1 MLTALTV
8 LAPMFVI
15 FGVGFAAGFA
25 ESFRTRVSGLN
36 QFVFFI
42 SLPCFV
48 YVAITTSELPDSFP
62 WQVWALA
69 FFFPAVAFLLIYA
82 GTRWLI
88 PKHRQHAA
96 PLALSS
102 TYGNVGYFGIPMTL
116 ALLGN
121 DAAIPAVLVH
131 LLHNLVFLVGYP
143 LLQGDQDHGSKD
155 TPSRTGRG
163 TLSLQK
169 IGKEILVRV
178 FNNPVTI
185 STLVGLAVLIF
196 EVPVPAFLTDSLEL
210 LGQTAIPLAL
220 FSVGVALHP
229 AWASLRSGHI
239 SIGLVLSGMG
249 LKNILFPLGTLAL
262 AWLIGQSV
270 SSEWIDTMILMA
282 AMPMSTS
289 GYILSDR
296 YDESGDLA
304 AAILAGT
311 TLLSIITIPAL
322 AALIL

>member
-1 MLTALTV
+1 MFATLNV

-15 FGVGFAAGFA
+15 LGFGFAAGYA
-25 ESFRTRVSGLN
+25 KSFRERAGGLN

-48 YVAITTSELPDSFP
+48 YVAITTAELPDSFP
-62 WQVWALA
+62 WQVWVLA
-69 FFFPAVAFLLIYA
+69 FVFPAVAFLLIYA
-82 GTRWLI
+82 VTHWLL
-88 PKHRQHAA
+88 PKHREHAA

-102 TYGNVGYFGIPMTL
+102 TYGNVGYFGIPMTI

-143 LLQGDQDHGSKD
+143 LLRGQQAQQ
-155 TPSRTGRG
+155 PSESSGRRTS
-163 TLSLQK
+163 LSARTVVR
-169 IGKEILVRV
+169 EIVARV
-178 FNNPVTI
+178 FYNPVTI
-185 STLVGLAVLIF
+185 STVLGLLVLIL
-196 EVPVPAFLTDSLEL
+196 EVPVAAFINDSLEL

-220 FSVGVALHP
+220 FSVGIALHP
-229 AWASLRSGHI
+229 ALESLRSGSI
-239 SIGLVLSGMG
+239 SIGLVVSGIGM
-249 LKNILFPLGTLAL
+249 KNIVFPMATVAL
-262 AWLIGQSV
+262 VALIGQSA
-270 SSEWIDTMILMA
+270 SADWMITSILMA

-289 GYILSDR
+289 GYILSER

-322 AALIL
+322 TAMVL

>member
-1 MLTALTV
+1 MLAALSV

-15 FGVGFAAGFA
+15 FGVGFAAGSA
-25 ESFRTRVSGLN
+25 KSFRTGVGGLN

-48 YVAITTSELPDSFP
+48 YVAITTAELPETFP

-69 FFFPAVAFLLIYA
+69 FFFPALAFLLVYA
-82 GTRWLI
+82 AVHWLTA
-88 PKHRQHAA
+88 KHREHAA

-102 TYGNVGYFGIPMTL
+102 TYGNVGYFGIPMTI

-143 LLQGDQDHGSKD
+143 LLKGGPTQPSGSAAA
-155 TPSRTGRG
+155 SGRSG
-163 TLSLQK
+163 SLSLRR

-178 FNNPVTI
+178 FYNPVTI
-185 STLVGLAVLIF
+185 STILGLAVLVF
-196 EVPVPAFLTDSLEL
+196 EVPVPAFLTDSLGL

-229 AWASLRSGHI
+229 AWASLRSGKI
-239 SIGLVLSGMG
+239 SLVLVLSGVG
-249 LKNILFPLGTLAL
+249 LKNIIFPAATLAL
-262 AWLIGQSV
+262 VWLIGQNV
-270 SSEWIDTMILMA
+270 SADWMETIVLMA

-289 GYILSDR
+289 GYILSER
-296 YDESGDLA
+296 YDKSGDLA
-304 AAILAGT
+304 AAVLAGT

-322 AALIL
+322 AGLVL

>member
-1 MLTALTV
+1 MLAALSV
-8 LAPMFVI
+8 LAPMFII
-15 FGVGFAAGFA
+15 FGVGFAAGYA
-25 ESFRTRVSGLN
+25 KSFRTGVGGLN

-48 YVAITTSELPDSFP
+48 YVAITTAELPETFP

-69 FFFPAVAFLLIYA
+69 FFFPALAFLLVYA
-82 GTRWLI
+82 AVHWLT
-88 PKHRQHAA
+88 PKQREHAA

-102 TYGNVGYFGIPMTL
+102 TYGNVGYFGIPMTI

-143 LLQGDQDHGSKD
+143 LLRGQQTPRPSETSGSGRS
-155 TPSRTGRG
+155 TALSVRTVTR
-163 TLSLQK
+163 
-169 IGKEILVRV
+169 EIVVRV
-178 FNNPVTI
+178 FYNPVTI
-185 STLVGLAVLIF
+185 STVLGLLVVIL
-196 EVPVPAFLTDSLEL
+196 EVPVAAFITDSLEI

-229 AWASLRSGHI
+229 ALESLRSGKI
-239 SIGLVLSGMG
+239 SIGLVLSGIAI
-249 LKNILFPLGTLAL
+249 KNVIFPLVTVAL
-262 AWLIGQSV
+262 IGLIGQTASANWMTT
-270 SSEWIDTMILMA
+270 SILMA
-282 AMPMSTS
+282 VMPMSTS
-289 GYILSDR
+289 GYILSER

-304 AAILAGT
+304 AAVLAGT

-322 AALIL
+322 TAMVL

>member
-1 MLTALTV
+1 MLAALTV

-15 FGVGFAAGFA
+15 LGFGFAAGYIK
-25 ESFRTRVSGLN
+25 SFRERAGGLN

-48 YVAITTSELPDSFP
+48 YVAITTAELPDRLP
-62 WQVWALA
+62 WQVWVLA
-69 FFFPAVAFLLIYA
+69 FALPAVAFLLVYA
-82 GTRWLI
+82 GVYWLA
-88 PKHRQHAA
+88 PRHRQHAA
-96 PLALSS
+96 PLSLAS
-102 TYGNVGYFGIPMTL
+102 TYGNVGYFGIPMSI

-143 LLQGDQDHGSKD
+143 LLRGQQTPRPSETSGSGRS
-155 TPSRTGRG
+155 TALSVRTVTR
-163 TLSLQK
+163 
-169 IGKEILVRV
+169 EIVVRV
-178 FNNPVTI
+178 FYNPVTI
-185 STLVGLAVLIF
+185 STVLGLLVVIL
-196 EVPVPAFLTDSLEL
+196 EVPVAAFITDSLEL

-229 AWASLRSGHI
+229 ALESLRSGKI
-239 SIGLVLSGMG
+239 SIGLVLSGIAI
-249 LKNILFPLGTLAL
+249 KNVIFPLVTVAL
-262 AWLIGQSV
+262 IGLIGQTASANWMTT
-270 SSEWIDTMILMA
+270 SILMA

-289 GYILSDR
+289 GYILSER

-304 AAILAGT
+304 AAVLAGT

-322 AALIL
+322 TAMVL

>member
-1 MLTALTV
+1 MLAALSV

-15 FGVGFAAGFA
+15 FGVGFAAGYVK
-25 ESFRTRVSGLN
+25 SFRTGVGGLN

-48 YVAITTSELPDSFP
+48 YVAITTAELPDTFP

-69 FFFPAVAFLLIYA
+69 FFFPAIAFLLIFVA
-82 GTRWLI
+82 VRWLT
-88 PKHRQHAA
+88 PKHRGHAA

-102 TYGNVGYFGIPMTL
+102 TYGNVGYFGIPMTI

-143 LLQGDQDHGSKD
+143 LLQADQAQSAQIATDS
-155 TPSRTGRG
+155 GRG
-163 TLSLQK
+163 STLSIK
-169 IGKEILVRV
+169 RIGKEILVRV
-178 FNNPVTI
+178 FYNPVTI
-185 STLVGLAVLIF
+185 STLLGLAVLIF
-196 EVPVPAFLTDSLEL
+196 EVPVPTFLTDSLEL

-229 AWASLRSGHI
+229 AWASLRSGKI
-239 SIGLVLSGMG
+239 SLGLVLSGVG
-249 LKNILFPLGTLAL
+249 LKNLGFPAATLAL
-262 AWLIGQSV
+262 VWLIGQNV
-270 SSEWIDTMILMA
+270 GADWMGTIVLMA

-289 GYILSDR
+289 GYILSER

-311 TLLSIITIPAL
+311 TLLSIVTIPGL
-322 AALIL
+322 AAMVL

>member
-1 MLTALTV
+1 MLAALTV

-15 FGVGFAAGFA
+15 FGVGFAAGYA
-25 ESFRTRVSGLN
+25 QSFRKRAAGLN

-48 YVAITTSELPDSFP
+48 YVAITTAELPDTFP

-69 FFFPAVAFLLIYA
+69 FVFPAVAFFIVYA
-82 GTRWLI
+82 GVHWLTL
-88 PKHRQHAA
+88 KHREHAGS
-96 PLALSS
+96 LALSS
-102 TYGNVGYFGIPMTL
+102 TYGNVGYFGIPMTI

-143 LLQGDQDHGSKD
+143 LLRAEQTQTPAQDSSTHQS
-155 TPSRTGRG
+155 TTSTIQ
-163 TLSLQK
+163 T
-169 IGKEILVRV
+169 IGKEIVVRV
-178 FNNPVTI
+178 FYNPVTI
-185 STLVGLAVLIF
+185 STILGLLVVIF
-196 EVPVPAFLTDSLEL
+196 EAPIPVFLTDSLEL

-220 FSVGVALHP
+220 FSAGIALHP
-229 AWASLRSGHI
+229 AWASLRSGRI
-239 SIGLVLSGMG
+239 NLGLVLSGIG
-249 LKNILFPLGTLAL
+249 LKNLVFPAVTLAL
-262 AWLIGQSV
+262 GWVVAQNISADWLGTI
-270 SSEWIDTMILMA
+270 ILMA

-289 GYILSDR
+289 GYVLSER

-311 TLLSIITIPAL
+311 TLLSIITIPGL
-322 AALIL
+322 AALVL

>member
-1 MLTALTV
+1 MFATLNV

-15 FGVGFAAGFA
+15 LGFGFAAGYA
-25 ESFRTRVSGLN
+25 KSFRERAGGLN

-48 YVAITTSELPDSFP
+48 YVAITTAELPDTLP
-62 WQVWALA
+62 WQVWLLA
-69 FFFPAVAFLLIYA
+69 FVFPAVAFALIYA
-82 GTRWLI
+82 VTHWLL
-88 PKHRQHAA
+88 PKHREHAA
-96 PLALSS
+96 PLSLSS
-102 TYGNVGYFGIPMTL
+102 TYGNVGYFGIPMTI

-143 LLQGDQDHGSKD
+143 LLRGQQAQKSSETSASGR
-155 TPSRTGRG
+155 RTS
-163 TLSLQK
+163 LSVRTVAR
-169 IGKEILVRV
+169 EIVVRV
-178 FNNPVTI
+178 FYNPVTI
-185 STLVGLAVLIF
+185 STVLGLLVLIL
-196 EVPVPAFLTDSLEL
+196 EVPVAAFIDDSLEL

-220 FSVGVALHP
+220 FSVGIALHP
-229 AWASLRSGHI
+229 ALESLRSGRI
-239 SIGLVLSGMG
+239 SIGLVLSGIG
-249 LKNILFPLGTLAL
+249 IKNIVFPLATVAL
-262 AWLIGQSV
+262 VWLIGQSG
-270 SSEWIDTMILMA
+270 SADWMITSILMA

-289 GYILSDR
+289 GYILSER

-322 AALIL
+322 TAMVL